1 MNHSVQA
8 YWERIP
14 IDQLILFLE
23 NDLFTGAYAINDA
36 ILQDILYKFSIKWF
50 KNHFMHRR
58 CVEISMR
65 QDFVIFHF
73 ENNKID
79 NAARRCLRNKT
90 KPFYCETV

>member
-36 ILQDILYKFSIKWF
+36 ILQDILYKLSIKWF
-50 KNHFMHRR
+50 NNHFIAPKVRR
-58 CVEISMR
+58 E
-65 QDFVIFHF
+65 
-73 ENNKID
+73 
-79 NAARRCLRNKT
+79 L
-90 KPFYCETV
+90 YETGLCYFLI